1 MCIME
6 QTQPKEAK
14 HNPCYAEEAL
24 DRVEKQLTRI
34 TEALIGNEFSEN
46 KGLVSK
52 VEQNTR
58 DIAGKVAQTDFDVVK
73 KKVDSINLRMAYF
86 IGGGIAVVWVLEN
99 YILK

>member
-1 MCIME
+1 ME
-6 QTQPKEAK
+6 NNQPKGAK
-14 HNPCYAEEAL
+14 HIPCYAEETL

-58 DIAGKVAQTDFDVVK
+58 DIASKVEQSDFDVVK
-73 KKVDSINLRMAYF
+73 KKVDSINLRIAYF
-86 IGGGIAVVWVLEN
+86 MGGGIAVVWILEN
-99 YILK
+99 YIIK

>member
-1 MCIME
+1 ME
-6 QTQPKEAK
+6 EIQTKRAK
-14 HNPCYAEEAL
+14 HIPCYAEETL
-24 DRVEKQLTRI
+24 DRVEKQLSRL
-34 TEALIGNEFSEN
+34 TEALLGNEFNEN

-73 KKVDSINLRMAYF
+73 KKVDSINLRIAYF
-86 IGGGIAVVWVLEN
+86 MGGGIVVVWILEN